1 MDYMRTDIRLYIM
14 RAIVVCILAA
24 ISACSG
30 PSGKSATIRKEKVV
44 TVDSDVQR
52 SFDQALQLLQAE
64 DYDAAIA
71 LLNDVIEH
79 ETRLTAPYI
88 NLAMA
93 YRHKGDDKQ
102 AEKYLLKALEIDQA
116 QPVANN
122 ELGIIYRKQ
131 GRFTDAKNVYTN
143 ALTEYPD
150 YLPAIRNLGILC
162 DLYLRDAQCAL
173 EQFEKY
179 QEQVPGD
186 KTIEIWIADL
196 KTRM

>member
-1 MDYMRTDIRLYIM
+1 MKLHAHSYRYVIIATVSC
-14 RAIVVCILAA
+14 ALAA
-24 ISACSG
+24 ISACTTQT
-30 PSGKSATIRKEKVV
+30 GKISTIKKGEVV
-44 TVDSDVQR
+44 TVDGNVQR

-64 DYDAAIA
+64 QYDTAIEM
-71 LLNDVIEH
+71 LDKVVEQ
-79 ETRLTAPYI
+79 EKRLTAPYI

-93 YRHKGDDKQ
+93 YRHKGDEKM
-102 AEKYLLKALEIDQA
+102 AEEYLLKALEIDQS

-122 ELGIIYRKQ
+122 ELGILYRKQ
-131 GRFTDAKNVYTN
+131 GRFVDARNVYAN
-143 ALTEYPD
+143 ALSENPD

-162 DLYLRDAQCAL
+162 DLYLRDVQCAL

-179 QEQVPGD
+179 QKQVPDD

>member
-1 MDYMRTDIRLYIM
+1 MKIYAHIPRYLIQT
-14 RAIVVCILAA
+14 IVFCVVAA
-24 ISACSG
+24 IYGCAVQSTKTG
-30 PSGKSATIRKEKVV
+30 GVRKGEIV
-44 TVDSDVQR
+44 TVDNETQQT
-52 SFDQALQLLQAE
+52 FDQALQLLQAE
-64 DYDAAIA
+64 QYDTAIS
-71 LLNDVIEH
+71 LLTGVIER
-79 ETRLTAPYI
+79 EKRLTAPYI

-93 YRHKGDDKQ
+93 YRHKGDDKK

-131 GRFTDAKNVYTN
+131 GRFTDAKDVYTK
-143 ALTEYPD
+143 ALAESPD
-150 YLPAIRNLGILC
+150 YLPVIRNLGILC
-162 DLYLRDAQCAL
+162 DLYLRDVPCAL

-179 QEQVPGD
+179 QAQVPDD

>member
-1 MDYMRTDIRLYIM
+1 MNITANIRIYVIRT
-14 RAIVVCILAA
+14 IVICALAA

-30 PSGKSATIRKEKVV
+30 QTGKSSGIRKEQTVV
-44 TVDSDVQR
+44 VDSDTQQV
-52 SFDQALQLLQAE
+52 FDQALQLLQAE
-64 DYDAAIA
+64 QYDNAIS
-71 LLNDVIEH
+71 LLNDVIER
-79 ETRLTAPYI
+79 EKRLTAPYI

-93 YRHKGDDKQ
+93 YRHTGDDKM

-122 ELGIIYRKQ
+122 ELGILYRKQ
-131 GRFTDAKNVYTN
+131 GRFVDAKNVYTK
-143 ALTEYPD
+143 ALAENPD
-150 YLPAIRNLGILC
+150 YLPVIRNLGILC

-179 QEQVPGD
+179 QAEVPDD

-196 KTRM
+196 KTRL

>member
-1 MDYMRTDIRLYIM
+1 MKLHAHSYRYVIIATVFC
-14 RAIVVCILAA
+14 ALAA
-24 ISACSG
+24 ISACTTQTAKIS
-30 PSGKSATIRKEKVV
+30 TIKKGEVV
-44 TVDSDVQR
+44 TVDGDVQR

-64 DYDAAIA
+64 QYDTAIEM
-71 LLNDVIEH
+71 LDKVVEQ
-79 ETRLTAPYI
+79 EKRLTAPYI

-93 YRHKGDDKQ
+93 YRHKGD
-102 AEKYLLKALEIDQA
+102 EKMTEEYLLKALEIDQS

-122 ELGIIYRKQ
+122 ELGILYRKQ
-131 GRFTDAKNVYTN
+131 GRFVDARNVYTN
-143 ALTEYPD
+143 ALSENPD

-162 DLYLRDAQCAL
+162 DLYLRDVQCAL

-179 QEQVPGD
+179 QKQDPND

>member
-1 MDYMRTDIRLYIM
+1 MKRHAYSYRYVII
-14 RAIVVCILAA
+14 AIVSCALAA
-24 ISACSG
+24 ISACTGQSVKT
-30 PSGKSATIRKEKVV
+30 SSIKKEEVV
-44 TVDSDVQR
+44 SVDSDVQR
-52 SFDQALQLLQAE
+52 DFDQALQLLQAE
-64 DYDAAIA
+64 QYDTAIEM
-71 LLNDVIEH
+71 LNKVIEQ
-79 ETRLTAPYI
+79 EKRLTAPYI

-93 YRHKGDDKQ
+93 YRHQGDDKM

-131 GRFTDAKNVYTN
+131 GRFADAKNVYDN
-143 ALTEYPD
+143 ALSENPD
-150 YLPAIRNLGILC
+150 YLPVIRNLGILC
-162 DLYLRDAQCAL
+162 DLYLRDVQCAL

-179 QEQVPGD
+179 QKQVPDD

>member
-1 MDYMRTDIRLYIM
+1 MNKQANIHIYLMRTV
-14 RAIVVCILAA
+14 VVCVLAA
-24 ISACSG
+24 IAACSG
-30 PSGKSATIRKEKVV
+30 QAGKTNGIRKAQVV
-44 TVDSDVQR
+44 AVNSEVQQT
-52 SFDQALQLLQAE
+52 FDQALQLLQAGE
-64 DYDAAIA
+64 YDSAIS
-71 LLNDVIEH
+71 LLNNVIER
-79 ETRLTAPYI
+79 EKRLTAPYI

-93 YRHKGDDKQ
+93 HRHKGDDKE

-116 QPVANN
+116 EPVANN

-131 GRFTDAKNVYTN
+131 GRFSDAKNVYTN
-143 ALTEYPD
+143 ALAEYPD
-150 YLPAIRNLGILC
+150 YLPVIKNLGILC

-179 QEQVPGD
+179 REQVPDD

>member
-1 MDYMRTDIRLYIM
+1 MNRYTNICRFVII
-14 RAIVVCILAA
+14 AIVSCAVAA
-24 ISACSG
+24 ISACTG
-30 PSGKSATIRKEKVV
+30 QSGKTNAIKKGEVV
-44 TVDSDVQR
+44 TVASDVQR

-64 DYDAAIA
+64 QYEAAIDV
-71 LLNDVIEH
+71 LNKVIEQ
-79 ETRLTAPYI
+79 EQRLTAPYI

-93 YRHKGDDKQ
+93 YRHKGDDKM
-102 AEKYLLKALEIDQA
+102 AEQNLLKALEIDQA

-131 GRFTDAKNVYTN
+131 GRFDDAKNVYTN
-143 ALTEYPD
+143 ALSENPD
-150 YLPAIRNLGILC
+150 YLPVIRNLGILC
-162 DLYLRDAQCAL
+162 DLYLRDVQCAL

-179 QEQVPGD
+179 QQQVPDD

>member
-1 MDYMRTDIRLYIM
+1 MKLHAHSYRYVIIATVSC
-14 RAIVVCILAA
+14 ALAA
-24 ISACSG
+24 ISACTTQTAKIS
-30 PSGKSATIRKEKVV
+30 TIKKGEVV
-44 TVDSDVQR
+44 TVDGDVQR

-64 DYDAAIA
+64 QYDTAIEM
-71 LLNDVIEH
+71 LDKVVEQEN
-79 ETRLTAPYI
+79 RLTAPYI

-93 YRHKGDDKQ
+93 YRHKGD
-102 AEKYLLKALEIDQA
+102 EKMTEEYLLKALEIDQS

-122 ELGIIYRKQ
+122 ELGILYRKQ
-131 GRFTDAKNVYTN
+131 GRFVDARNVYTN
-143 ALTEYPD
+143 ALSENPD

-162 DLYLRDAQCAL
+162 DLYLRDVQCAL

-179 QEQVPGD
+179 QKQDPND

>member
-1 MDYMRTDIRLYIM
+1 
-14 RAIVVCILAA
+14 VLAA

-30 PSGKSATIRKEKVV
+30 QSGKSSGIRKEQVV
-44 TVDSDVQR
+44 AVDSEVQQT
-52 SFDQALQLLQAE
+52 FDQALQLLQAE
-64 DYDAAIA
+64 EYDTAIS
-71 LLNDVIEH
+71 LLTNVIEL
-79 ETRLTAPYI
+79 ENRLTAPYI

-143 ALTEYPD
+143 ALSEYPD
-150 YLPAIRNLGILC
+150 YLPVIRNLGILC

-179 QEQVPGD
+179 REQVPDD